1 MLKKE
6 KKEIMDLEMS
16 RERYFMEFCMNGTVR
31 QQLSEEGIKRDYLEY
46 LPFLRGPN
54 VKEGTNR
61 PLLLVLFTFTSI

>member
-46 LPFLRGPN
+46 LPFLRGA
-54 VKEGTNR
+54 
-61 PLLLVLFTFTSI
+61 